1 MNKCKLHY
9 FRSVWKFF
17 VFFEHEIV
25 KRSRNLALA
34 YNGFGLYARWRF
46 KAQTFKQAL
55 TMIEAQV
62 FNLPLHRHWRKTR
75 VTGWCGLVA
84 ITFNYAGNQF

>member
-1 MNKCKLHY
+1 MGHN
-9 FRSVWKFF
+9 V
-17 VFFEHEIV
+17 
-25 KRSRNLALA
+25 
-34 YNGFGLYARWRF
+34 FGLYARWRF

-55 TMIEAQV
+55 MMIEAHM